1 MKRLL
6 AAACALST
14 LWSAALAPATEVPA
28 NAIPANAV
36 PATATSL
43 APVEPPTPIVETDT
57 GPEFATPTTLDQ
69 IGRIV
74 APVMI
79 NGRGPFKL
87 MVDTG
92 ANRSLITTVV
102 AETLGIDYA
111 SAPLVTMNGVTGAA
125 EVPAVAIDRLEA
137 GELVFE
143 GMQVPVLPPHL
154 VGGADGILGIAG
166 LREQRL
172 VVDFDNDR
180 VTISRSKLWETSL
193 LRIDAHRV
201 AGGLL
206 AAKGRVGRIKVLAV
220 MDTGGQ
226 ITLGNRALQEAL
238 RSQAKTQTEVLGTT
252 ETVIMGDTARV
263 PDIRFGEV
271 SIRRVRVTFGDF
283 HIFDVW
289 DLNDEPALIIGMDV
303 LGAMG
308 AFMIDFRLAQI
319 HLRG

>member
-1 MKRLL
+1 MKRLVVN
-6 AAACALST
+6 ACALST
-14 LWSAALAPATEVPA
+14 LWAASLAPATET
-28 NAIPANAV
+28 

-43 APVEPPTPIVETDT
+43 APVQAPSVDVTAVED

-92 ANRSLITTVV
+92 ANRSLITTTV
-102 AETLGIDYA
+102 ADALGIDYL
-111 SAPLVTMNGVTGAA
+111 SAPLVTMNGVTGSAQ
-125 EVPAVAIDRLEA
+125 VPAVGIERLEA
-137 GELVFE
+137 GELVLE
-143 GMQVPVLPPHL
+143 GLQVPVLPPHL
-154 VGGADGILGIAG
+154 VGNADGILGIAG

-172 VVDFDNDR
+172 VVDFDRDR

-206 AAKGRVGRIKVLAV
+206 AVKGRVGRIKVVAI

-238 RSQAKTQTEVLGTT
+238 RSEAKHQTEVLGTT
-252 ETVIMGDTARV
+252 EAVIMGDTARV

-308 AFMIDFRLAQI
+308 AFMIDFRLAEI